1 MPENLS
7 AFSGKGQEL
16 QNEGGSLNWA
26 HKYKLTEGSQLR
38 HASAHTFVVSTT
50 SVLRLFVDTVG
61 SGVLVKYRLLDDKL
75 EEVLSSADYVGDAD
89 ADGYV
94 GTGSEITL
102 VHQPEEG
109 LPADSPFTLHLE
121 YKHEAGTYE

>member
-7 AFSGKGQEL
+7 ASWKGQEL
-16 QNEGGSLNWA
+16 QNQDSSLNWA

-75 EEVLSSADYVGDAD
+75 
-89 ADGYV
+89 
-94 GTGSEITL
+94 
-102 VHQPEEG
+102 
-109 LPADSPFTLHLE
+109 
-121 YKHEAGTYE
+121 